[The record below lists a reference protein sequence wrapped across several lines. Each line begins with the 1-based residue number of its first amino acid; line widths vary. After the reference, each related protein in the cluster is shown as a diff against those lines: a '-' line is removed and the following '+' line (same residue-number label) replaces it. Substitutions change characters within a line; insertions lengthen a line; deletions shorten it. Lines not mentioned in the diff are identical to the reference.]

1 MHVKA
6 LMFRGYI
13 GVILG
18 FYWGYI
24 GLYRGYIGVRV
35 ILGLYV
41 KALMF
46 RPARLSAR
54 WMEASLEH
62 CREPQWPA
70 DKNAPPCHIAKSLPA
85 CAKNRSH

>member
-41 KALMF
+41 KA
-46 RPARLSAR
+46 
-54 WMEASLEH
+54 
-62 CREPQWPA
+62 
-70 DKNAPPCHIAKSLPA
+70 
-85 CAKNRSH
+85 